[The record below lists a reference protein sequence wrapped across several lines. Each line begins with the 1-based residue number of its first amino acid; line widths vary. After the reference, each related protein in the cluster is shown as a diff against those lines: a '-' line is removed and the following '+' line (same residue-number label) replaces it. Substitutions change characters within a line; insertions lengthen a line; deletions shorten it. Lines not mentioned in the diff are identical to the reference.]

1 MYDYG
6 ATAFWLTMDTM
17 RGVNIYLSC
26 PGGKSLHVKL
36 KGKFLRDVDKE
47 FKCEPYLSLH
57 DYNFRQQKVF
67 TAKLRTSD
75 HIFAI
80 ESGRRTTPKTKFEDR
95 LCKLCNAEAIEDEM
109 YFISD
114 CALYSQIRRDF
125 LEKYYNVFPNIRLLN
140 MRDKFRFLFSI
151 PEQAVMKEI
160 ISCFFNLSKIRTEK
174 LIVAPPL

>member
-1 MYDYG
+1 MDLCKQYN
-6 ATAFWLTMDTM
+6 AQHSLTI
-17 RGVNIYLSC
+17 VVS
-26 PGGKSLHVKL
+26 S
-36 KGKFLRDVDKE
+36 
-47 FKCEPYLSLH
+47 
-57 DYNFRQQKVF
+57 FRQQRVF

-75 HIFAI
+75 HILVI

-95 LCKLCNAEAIEDEM
+95 LCKLCNTEAIEDEVH
-109 YFISD
+109 FISD

-140 MRDKFRFLFSI
+140 MRDKFKFLFSI

-160 ISCFFNLSKIRTEK
+160 PSYFFNLSKIRAEN